1 MSIPPAGVSV
11 RLLSWLAASVARS
24 PRRWVWPQLVLFVV
38 CVVYTVNHLGFSM
51 DRNDLVSAEDES
63 HRNYLE
69 YIKEFPLEN
78 ELVVV
83 VESENRERNR
93 QFVERLGARLEM
105 ETNLFTDVIY
115 KGDLKMLGNKAL
127 LFLPEQDLRDLG
139 DRLRDYEPFIQNFT
153 QASNLISF
161 FNLVNRQIRTSPKRS
176 DDENKNLLEALPAIQ
191 KILDQATDSLGR
203 PGVPPSPG
211 LAALFGGGEEAES
224 QMYITFAKGSLYLVT
239 ARPKSNKVIEEAVDR
254 LRGLISEIKLEV
266 PGMTVGATGEAI
278 LEIDEMRQS
287 QRDSTVAS
295 IVAFVLCALIFVFGY
310 RETGR
315 PVKAVFCLVIGIGFT
330 MGFTTL
336 TVGHLNILTITFV
349 PILIGLAIDFGV
361 HLITR
366 YEEELRNGATEPEA
380 IHTAIVYT
388 GQGIFSGAVTTAGA
402 FFAMAVTDFKGI
414 REMGIICG
422 GGMLVCLVPMM
433 TMLPALL
440 LRGRQNRLDHFV
452 ENRPSLLG
460 RFEAFSLRRP
470 AWMVGLCVAIT
481 VAAGWQARHVFFDYN
496 LLNMQS
502 KDLPAVALSRKL
514 IDSDSRSVLFATVLV
529 DSMAEAL
536 ALERRMR
543 ELPTVSSVNFGGI
556 DDLGKYLT
564 EDQSAKL
571 AQAKKIQTAIRGLQF
586 VPADPTE
593 VSIDQ
598 LGAVLYSL
606 GGYMGLAAE
615 EAGKEDAAIAAQ
627 LLAIKAAVLQLT
639 RRMYDPGAAR
649 PGEKLAAFQVRLFDD
664 IRQTFETFQAQD
676 TSAPLRVVDLPKS
689 LRDRFYGVTGKYLL
703 QIYPKE
709 DIWDRAHQGRF
720 VNELRTIAPKVT
732 GSPIEQWEYT
742 SLLVN
747 SYVEAALYALVGI
760 FVLVAIHFRR
770 LTWVLLSLLPVLVG
784 AIWTAGYMGFT
795 GLPLN
800 PANVMTLPLVVGIGV
815 TNGIQILNRFSE
827 TGAPTMLTVSTGK
840 AVIISGLTTI
850 AGFASLSLGKHQGI
864 QSLGLVMSI
873 GVAACMVAALAIL
886 PALLYLMLGVSKA
899 KEKPS
904 DDPTPTLGWEEP
916 R

>member
-1 MSIPPAGVSV
+1 MSNSPAGVSG
-11 RLLSWLAASVARS
+11 RLLSWLAASVTKH
-24 PRRWVWPQLVLFVV
+24 PRRWVLPQVALFVL
-38 CVVYTVNHLGFSM
+38 CVVYAVNHLGFSM
-51 DRNDLVSAEDES
+51 DRNDLVSAEDEG
-63 HRNYLE
+63 HRNFLDYL
-69 YIKEFPLEN
+69 KEFPLEN

-93 QFVERLGARLEM
+93 QFVERLGARLER

-176 DDENKNLLEALPAIQ
+176 DDENQNLLEALPAIR

-254 LRGLISEIKLEV
+254 LRDLIAEIKLEV
-266 PGMTVGATGEAI
+266 PGMTVGATGESI

-295 IVAFVLCALIFVFGY
+295 IVSFVLCALIFVFGY

-315 PVKAVFCLVIGIGFT
+315 PIKAVFCLVIGIGFT

-556 DDLGKYLT
+556 DDLGTYHRGPVR
-564 EDQSAKL
+564 
-571 AQAKKIQTAIRGLQF
+571 QTCA
-586 VPADPTE
+586 
-593 VSIDQ
+593 
-598 LGAVLYSL
+598 
-606 GGYMGLAAE
+606 
-615 EAGKEDAAIAAQ
+615 
-627 LLAIKAAVLQLT
+627 
-639 RRMYDPGAAR
+639 
-649 PGEKLAAFQVRLFDD
+649 GEKDSHGD
-664 IRQTFETFQAQD
+664 
-676 TSAPLRVVDLPKS
+676 P
-689 LRDRFYGVTGKYLL
+689 
-703 QIYPKE
+703 
-709 DIWDRAHQGRF
+709 
-720 VNELRTIAPKVT
+720 
-732 GSPIEQWEYT
+732 
-742 SLLVN
+742 
-747 SYVEAALYALVGI
+747 
-760 FVLVAIHFRR
+760 R
-770 LTWVLLSLLPVLVG
+770 LTIRARRP
-784 AIWTAGYMGFT
+784 
-795 GLPLN
+795 N
-800 PANVMTLPLVVGIGV
+800 RGV
-815 TNGIQILNRFSE
+815 
-827 TGAPTMLTVSTGK
+827 
-840 AVIISGLTTI
+840 
-850 AGFASLSLGKHQGI
+850 
-864 QSLGLVMSI
+864 
-873 GVAACMVAALAIL
+873 
-886 PALLYLMLGVSKA
+886 
-899 KEKPS
+899 
-904 DDPTPTLGWEEP
+904 D
-916 R
+916 